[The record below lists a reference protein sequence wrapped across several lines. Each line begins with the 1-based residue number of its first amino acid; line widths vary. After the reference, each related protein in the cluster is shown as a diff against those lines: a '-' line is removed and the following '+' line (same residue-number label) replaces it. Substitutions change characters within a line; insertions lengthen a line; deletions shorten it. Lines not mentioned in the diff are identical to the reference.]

1 MFMPPPVHVGAS
13 SSLRLGPQRGDTACV
28 SFNVCVETRWGD
40 TVVITGSSEQLGGWA
55 PERGLRL
62 STDKQTYPVW
72 RCSEP
77 LVMSRLDVEYKVV
90 IMRAPDATPE
100 WEPLDDN
107 RVLPLTR
114 LESQVTV
121 AIGWGKLSSSPTAR
135 RAHMRAPL
143 PPPPPV
149 PAPYHTGLTPPLRP
163 VSLADAPRRR
173 RSSAPALH
181 YQPRGGSVGSG
192 TGRQNSNS
200 NSPCAGPEFP
210 DAVVCDPCALPPSL
224 LNCPPALG
232 NSPIVGELAA
242 GAPHIFKGAP
252 HPHTVGC
259 GHSYGH
265 SYVSGPAGG
274 GGGGSGFYASSG
286 LYACPG
292 TAAAGADPRLPLRM
306 LNFGEPLNAIMSM
319 DQSWPPSLGS
329 SIDMHGS
336 NGVLEQAAGSQ
347 KSFSKESGLGEIM
360 ASVGEGEEAGA
371 DDAGVISSGTGM
383 ISSGAN
389 GAAPDAA
396 GAVQPPWPAR
406 RVRPASASS
415 SASPSA
421 SSPSAL
427 LAGGE
432 ARAGRDARGDLG
444 GVLGGVMRAQGN
456 PAAAALRAA
465 PPPAGAAT
473 AGQGV
478 QVMPPACNSFSIPS
492 AAAAASPSASNDAR
506 REQLRRQLQQR
517 PALPASVPTS
527 ASTLP
532 TSAPALPAEQA
543 SATTG
548 HRPLS

>member
-114 LESQVTV
+114 LESQVTLTRHPSPAPVPRTRTAYPHPNPNTSTRLESQVTV

-200 NSPCAGPEFP
+200 NSPCAAGMLHAPSWQ
-210 DAVVCDPCALPPSL
+210 CRSSLP
-224 LNCPPALG
+224 
-232 NSPIVGELAA
+232 
-242 GAPHIFKGAP
+242 
-252 HPHTVGC
+252 
-259 GHSYGH
+259 
-265 SYVSGPAGG
+265 
-274 GGGGSGFYASSG
+274 
-286 LYACPG
+286 
-292 TAAAGADPRLPLRM
+292 
-306 LNFGEPLNAIMSM
+306 
-319 DQSWPPSLGS
+319 WPPG
-329 SIDMHGS
+329 G
-336 NGVLEQAAGSQ
+336 
-347 KSFSKESGLGEIM
+347 
-360 ASVGEGEEAGA
+360 
-371 DDAGVISSGTGM
+371 
-383 ISSGAN
+383 
-389 GAAPDAA
+389 
-396 GAVQPPWPAR
+396 
-406 RVRPASASS
+406 RV
-415 SASPSA
+415 
-421 SSPSAL
+421 
-427 LAGGE
+427 
-432 ARAGRDARGDLG
+432 
-444 GVLGGVMRAQGN
+444 
-456 PAAAALRAA
+456 
-465 PPPAGAAT
+465 
-473 AGQGV
+473 
-478 QVMPPACNSFSIPS
+478 
-492 AAAAASPSASNDAR
+492 
-506 REQLRRQLQQR
+506 
-517 PALPASVPTS
+517 
-527 ASTLP
+527 
-532 TSAPALPAEQA
+532 
-543 SATTG
+543 
-548 HRPLS
+548 